1 MRESIICMVVYLR
14 LFVFLSNGQVQ
25 TGDSKINLL
34 IHKPNLKIHYIP
46 FKKVIVLDN
55 RFDTSKIYTF
65 ETGEYPLI
73 YLRFDRP
80 AKDAIKAYIEKEIGP
95 LQKGDKTLLI
105 NIKELQIP
113 NNGIRVKEKYAKNMF
128 GGAQYYNSRDYVR
141 LVSDIYIEVEENVY
155 KKLFDLQL
163 IDFMRPITSVDA
175 SGIRRLLNTI
185 IGCASVPNANL
196 RDPNITMKKRSSW
209 VADTTEF
216 NFSKDTSSYTLNMI
230 DIAASMR
237 WSKMPI
243 MASALLRDGIY
254 ESFEDFKSDKIAPDT
269 AIGII
274 FNDKD
279 SLYSLR
285 PIDSARLIKPGAPWG
300 FCLSGNLY
308 KQLKRNV
315 FQKLHRRNN
324 TFEFYIPY
332 SLPDMYTNLSLKE
345 NYRLSGGSFSSTG
358 NILFDLAAALGGGV
372 AEGISKKSSANRID
386 RESVKHDFR
395 NCFIDM
401 DSGDII
407 Y

>member
-285 PIDSARLIKPGAPWG
+285 PIDSADRSR
-300 FCLSGNLY
+300 FSG
-308 KQLKRNV
+308 QI
-315 FQKLHRRNN
+315 QCAG
-324 TFEFYIPY
+324 
-332 SLPDMYTNLSLKE
+332 SL
-345 NYRLSGGSFSSTG
+345 R
-358 NILFDLAAALGGGV
+358 
-372 AEGISKKSSANRID
+372 
-386 RESVKHDFR
+386 
-395 NCFIDM
+395 
-401 DSGDII
+401 
-407 Y
+407 